1 MKRRGYVFLF
11 VVELVILV
19 VFQGQL
25 GDALPTQLSMFT
37 GNVIMSSS
45 YATGILVP
53 AILFLL
59 AIHLL
64 AFGLAIFARNLETRS
79 TVLVQLGARLTLAV
93 SVYLEVFTLVLMT
106 YFFSLAIAPYLL
118 ILISSA
124 LLVAV
129 IIEVTH
135 EYKMFHTGNNI

>member
-25 GDALPTQLSMFT
+25 SDALPTQLSMFT

-129 IIEVTH
+129 IIEVTR